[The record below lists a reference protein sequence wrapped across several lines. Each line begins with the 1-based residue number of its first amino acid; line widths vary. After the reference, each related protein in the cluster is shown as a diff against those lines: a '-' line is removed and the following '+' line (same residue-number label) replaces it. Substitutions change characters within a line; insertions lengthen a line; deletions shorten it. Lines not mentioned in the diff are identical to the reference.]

1 MASNTTFTAGA
12 ILTAA
17 QMNNLPWGIVTA
29 TSGGT
34 SGSGYVKLTTGDL
47 TVTTSTAD
55 LAGLSI
61 TWTALANV
69 IYKVSFFVTGSKN
82 AAAGKVDVQVVG
94 NSAAVQATAS
104 QYVSASGGKFTLS
117 GSVIMVPGAGSQI
130 AKLNA
135 TAENNTATISAVSG
149 TPAFLMVEM
158 IGTT

>member
-17 QMNNLPWGIVTA
+17 QMNNLPWGIVAATA
-29 TSGGT
+29 GGT
-34 SGSGYVKLTTGDL
+34 SGSGYVARTAGDL

-55 LAGLSI
+55 LTGMTV
-61 TWTALANV
+61 TWTAVANA
-69 IYKVSFFVTGSKN
+69 IYKISFFVTGVKN
-82 AAAGKVDVQVVG
+82 TASGKVDIQVVG
-94 NSAAVQATAS
+94 NAGAVIATAT
-104 QYVSASGGKFTLS
+104 QFNAVSGARFTLS
-117 GSVIMVPGAGSQI
+117 GSAIIAPAAGSQI

-149 TPAFLMVEM
+149 TPAFLIVEM